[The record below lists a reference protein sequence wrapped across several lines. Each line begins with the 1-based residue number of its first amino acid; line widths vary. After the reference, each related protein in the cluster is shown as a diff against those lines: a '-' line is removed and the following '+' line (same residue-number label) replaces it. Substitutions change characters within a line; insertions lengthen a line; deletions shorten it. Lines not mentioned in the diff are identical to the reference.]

1 MYKIILSLSIALFC
15 LNVQAQHPLSISAQN
30 ASKKDT
36 FAFFCPPCGSDCDA
50 IAFEKEGKCL
60 HCNMALVKQ
69 SLAERRAQH
78 NEKPLTIGF
87 YLQNGVEILDF
98 AGPMEVFAYAGFNIF
113 TISRTKDP
121 IVSQGILKIMPDF
134 SIADAPPS
142 DILAFFG
149 GNTGVA
155 SNDSAVINWI
165 NNRKSTTD
173 YYFSVCTGAFILG
186 KTGLL
191 DNLTA
196 TTFHLS
202 IDALKKALPKTT
214 VLSDV
219 RFVDNGKVITT
230 AGISAGI
237 DGALHLVAK
246 LKGEKAA
253 IDVAK
258 YMEYDNW
265 TPNKGLILNKQ

>member
-1 MYKIILSLSIALFC
+1 MSRLILFILISLFSFNLK
-15 LNVQAQHPLSISAQN
+15 AQHPLSISTKKAVE
-30 ASKKDT
+30 KDT
-36 FAFFCPPCGSDCDA
+36 FAFFCPPCGGHCDDLS
-50 IAFEKEGKCL
+50 FEKEGKCP
-60 HCNMALVKQ
+60 HCSMALVRQ
-69 SLAERRAQH
+69 SFAERRVKKE
-78 NEKPLTIGF
+78 EKRLDIAF

-98 AGPMEVFAYAGFNIF
+98 AGPMEVFSYAGFNVF
-113 TISRTKDP
+113 TVSKTKEP
-121 IVSQGILKIMPDF
+121 IVSQGILKIIPDF
-134 SIADAPPS
+134 SIDDAPPS
-142 DILAFFG
+142 EILAFFG
-149 GNTGVA
+149 GNASVA

-165 NNRKSTTD
+165 KTRQNTD

-202 IDALKKALPKTT
+202 INDLQKSLPKTT
-214 VLSDV
+214 VLSNA
-219 RFVDNGKVITT
+219 RFVDNGKIITT

-237 DGALHLVAK
+237 DGALHLVSK
-246 LKGEKAA
+246 LKGEQAA

-265 TPNKGLILNKQ
+265 TPNKGVILIKK

>member
-1 MYKIILSLSIALFC
+1 MYRVILFIFIALFYAN
-15 LNVQAQHPLSISAQN
+15 LKAQHPLSISTKKAVE
-30 ASKKDT
+30 KDT
-36 FAFFCPPCGSDCDA
+36 FAFFCPPCGGHCDDLS
-50 IAFEKEGKCL
+50 FEKEGKCP
-60 HCNMALVKQ
+60 HCSMPLVRQ
-69 SLAERRAQH
+69 SFAERRVKKD
-78 NEKPLTIGF
+78 EKRLNIGF

-98 AGPMEVFAYAGFNIF
+98 AGPMEVFSYAGFNVF
-113 TISRTKDP
+113 TISKTKEP
-121 IVSQGILKIMPDF
+121 IVSQGILKIIPDYG
-134 SIADAPPS
+134 IDDAPPS
-142 DILAFFG
+142 EILAFFG
-149 GNTGVA
+149 GNTNVA
-155 SNDSAVINWI
+155 TNDSAVINWI
-165 NNRKSTTD
+165 KKRQNTD

-202 IDALKKALPKTT
+202 INDLQKALPKTK
-214 VLSDV
+214 VLSDA
-219 RFVDNGKVITT
+219 RFVDNGNIITT

-246 LKGEKAA
+246 LKGEQAA

-265 TPNKGLILNKQ
+265 TPNKGVILSKK

>member
-1 MYKIILSLSIALFC
+1 MHKFILLLLTTLFC
-15 LNVQAQHPLSISAQN
+15 FNLKAQHPLSINAQK
-30 ASKKDT
+30 AAKTDT
-36 FAFFCPPCGSDCDA
+36 FAFFCPPCGSHCDA
-50 IAFEKEGKCL
+50 LSFDKEGKCP
-60 HCNMALVKQ
+60 HCSMALVRQ
-69 SLAERRAQH
+69 SFAERRVGKV
-78 NEKPLTIGF
+78 EKRLNIAF

-98 AGPMEVFAYAGFNIF
+98 AGPMEVFSYAGFNVF
-113 TISRTKDP
+113 TVSKTKEP
-121 IVSQGILKIMPDF
+121 IVSQGILKIIPDF

-142 DILAFFG
+142 EILAFFG
-149 GNTGVA
+149 GNASVA
-155 SNDSAVINWI
+155 TNDSTVINWI
-165 NNRKSTTD
+165 KERKNTD
-173 YYFSVCTGAFILG
+173 YYFSVCTGTFILG

-202 IDALKKALPKTT
+202 INDLQKALPKTK
-214 VLSDV
+214 VLSDA
-219 RFVDNGKVITT
+219 RFVDNGKIITT

-246 LKGEKAA
+246 LKGEQAA

-265 TPNKGLILNKQ
+265 TPNKGVVLIKK